1 MKCGRQDDDRMLEME
16 ATMRHLF
23 RCVMALMV
31 LFVSPAL
38 AQTTDESAISKLL
51 HTTFD
56 RPEAPLTI
64 APVVVSGN
72 HAIAGWIQGDMGG
85 RALLRRKGQSWEL
98 ILRAGDGIKSQDAL
112 SRAFLATRRYV
123 FVVFSRFEG
132 MLMMDGSGNHPPID
146 HAKPPRPSFPRAP
159 AFDAELFCA

>member
-1 MKCGRQDDDRMLEME
+1 MTTALLGME
-16 ATMRHLF
+16 ATMQHFL
-23 RCVMALMV
+23 RCAVALML
-31 LFVSPAL
+31 LFLSPAL
-38 AQTTDESAISKLL
+38 AQTTDDSAIAKLL

-56 RPEAPLTI
+56 RPKAPLTI

-98 ILRAGDGIKSQDAL
+98 ILCAGDGIKSQDAL
-112 SRAFLATRRYV
+112 TKAGISVRDAAALERDLAAAEGKLSAQHV
-123 FVVFSRFEG
+123 AMFSRFEG

-146 HAKPPRPSFPRAP
+146 HAKR
-159 AFDAELFCA
+159 